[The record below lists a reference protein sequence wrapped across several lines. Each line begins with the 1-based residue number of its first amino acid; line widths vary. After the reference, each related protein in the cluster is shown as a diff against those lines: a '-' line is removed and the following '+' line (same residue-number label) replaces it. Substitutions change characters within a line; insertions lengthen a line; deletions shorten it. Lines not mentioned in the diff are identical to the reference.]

1 MVPQEQLNSPHFPES
16 ELQLQLEKLNTIFNS
31 LREIIFTV
39 DIEKKMVENVNSSIE
54 LLGYQ
59 KSEWEKQVF
68 TEWTIG
74 KRKKFVDL
82 IKHASRSKTEATS
95 RLVFLPTKDEKELVP
110 FEFSTVLYTFK
121 GRKYLLCVLR
131 DVTEREKL
139 LKDLEQSLQKEREL
153 NELRSG
159 FVSTASHQFRTPLTI
174 IQSGIDIM
182 DMYLEDLPEEKQR
195 PFQRQFKRIQG
206 EVERLQSLMSDILL
220 LGRTYASR
228 TPFQPELR
236 DLVEFC
242 KELMVQKFNNRYPIN
257 RWVLLE
263 VMGKEQPVLFD
274 PKLMDHALENII
286 SNAYKYSEKGHIDM
300 NVVFEYDKVSI
311 AITDHGIGIPQA
323 DLAHLFQPFY
333 RASNTTEIQGTGLGL
348 AIVKDYIDIH
358 GGQIF
363 VISEEN
369 HGTTVTILLP
379 LNNIP
384 LSHAT
389 KG

>member
-1 MVPQEQLNSPHFPES
+1 MVPQEQLNSPHTPGS

-39 DIEKKMVENVNSSIE
+39 DIEKKMIENVNGSIE

-74 KRKKFVDL
+74 KRKKFADL

-95 RLVFLPTKDEKELVP
+95 QLVFLPTKDEKELVP

-121 GRKYLLCVLR
+121 GSKYLLCVLR